1 MMHSLLPDSDLGML
15 TPSLHQVSGGRDVE
29 WSCVTLQWPVVPS
42 RDQERWRHLSRPAAG
57 TRSAPLVTV
66 DSVDSVDSI
75 AVTLGNV
82 DTGSGPD

>member
-1 MMHSLLPDSDLGML
+1 MHSLLPDSDLGML
-15 TPSLHQVSGGRDVE
+15 TPSLHQVSGGRVR
-29 WSCVTLQWPVVPS
+29 SYVPLQWPVVPS

-75 AVTLGNV
+75 AVTPGNV
-82 DTGSGPD
+82 DTGPD

>member
-1 MMHSLLPDSDLGML
+1 M
-15 TPSLHQVSGGRDVE
+15 

-66 DSVDSVDSI
+66 DSVDSI
-75 AVTLGNV
+75 AACG
-82 DTGSGPD
+82 DTGQC